1 MKNIIV
7 TGGAGF
13 VGSNLAL
20 YLQEHFR
27 DSRIIVVDDFRQSSF
42 KNLEGFKGDVI
53 ASNVAGREWI
63 EAVKFK
69 KIDAVFHIASITDTT
84 VMDERKM
91 MYDNVEGF
99 RNILD
104 LAVEKSAPVVY
115 ASSAAV
121 YGSQSSRMEETDG
134 GRPNNIYGFS
144 KWVME
149 NLAAAYSSKI
159 KVVGLRYFN
168 VFGPGEYHK
177 GLAAS
182 MIYQLA
188 VQMIEGKRP
197 RIFKWGEQRRDFVY
211 VKDVVAAT
219 VGALDAK
226 ENAVVNVGTG
236 SSTSFNEIIEI
247 LNKVLNS
254 AKKPVYF
261 DNPYGF
267 YQDFTEADLSK
278 AKAVIGY
285 EPKYTTALAIEEYV
299 TKHLLSKD
307 AKLQVVV

>member
-1 MKNIIV
+1 MKSLIV

-13 VGSNLAL
+13 VGSNLVM
-20 YLQEHFR
+20 YLQEHFQ
-27 DSRIIVVDDFRQSSF
+27 DSHIIVIDDFRQSGF

-63 EAVKFK
+63 NAVKST
-69 KIDAVFHIASITDTT
+69 KINAIFHIASITDTT

-91 MYDNVEGF
+91 MYDNVESF

-121 YGSQSSRMEETDG
+121 YGSQSRTMKEEDG

-149 NLAAAYSSKI
+149 NLAATYYSKI

-188 VQMIEGKRP
+188 RQMIEGKRP
-197 RIFKWGEQRRDFVY
+197 KIFKWGEQKRDFVY
-211 VKDVVAAT
+211 IKDVVAAT
-219 VGALDAK
+219 VGALSAK
-226 ENAVVNVGTG
+226 ENTVINVGTG
-236 SSTSFNEIIEI
+236 KSTSFNEIVEI
-247 LNKVLNS
+247 LNKILNS
-254 AKKPVYF
+254 GRKPVYF

-267 YQDFTEADLSK
+267 YQDFTEADISK
-278 AKAVIGY
+278 AKDVTGY
-285 EPKYTTALAIEEYV
+285 EPRYTTALAIEEYV
-299 TKHLLSKD
+299 TKYLLSED
-307 AKLQVVV
+307 VKLQVVV